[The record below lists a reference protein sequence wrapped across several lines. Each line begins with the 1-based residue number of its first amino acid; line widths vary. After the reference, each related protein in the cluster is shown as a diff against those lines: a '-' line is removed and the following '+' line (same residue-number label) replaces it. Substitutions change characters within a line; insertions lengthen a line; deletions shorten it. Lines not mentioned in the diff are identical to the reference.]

1 MSTRAASAAVEGYF
15 RPLFAAGA
23 ALLLVALVLALGR
36 FPGFGLVVSSLGGLL
51 GGDGVVSAQDRVFL
65 AGFLLTATTLSAVSG
80 LLLLAFSIPRYR
92 RFLAAIIGWDAL
104 AVFELRVPNPY
115 LVLAGSSALGLGLIA
130 LWLIAERIGGPMAG
144 LLSKEGPLETL
155 SFLLN
160 LTAAGLCA
168 VAAMR
173 WKVWTPK
180 SLRAVPLLYGLCAAG
195 LFLVAMEEIKWGQ
208 LVFGFETPA
217 SWAALN
223 HQGEMSLHN
232 LLDRTALTF
241 TWQAA
246 SITFGVAT
254 FLSMALSVLH
264 PRSLA
269 GAIAPHPSLALL
281 ALMGSYAGTRLHP
294 ELAELLLSIFFA
306 CYAYRIC
313 VAARSSALVWSADP
327 ATASRDIAR
336 DAAIGR
342 LQPASTAWRM
352 VRYTITIGVIA
363 VLLYRVDW
371 MQAQEEIA
379 QIPLWWLV
387 GVFIAMF
394 VALVVTTWRWS
405 YALEMHNLH
414 YPFLMLVR
422 TLLSG
427 FFLNTFLPTA
437 IGGDAYRAYRTMP
450 RANYRSRALSAI
462 VLDRMAGFLVLLAFG
477 AVAALTLM
485 DRFAIARIYC
495 LVLAVVAAVGAV
507 GFVALERGWLH
518 NVTARW
524 DGFKPLNAIRHSLA
538 LLNNRGRYWLLL
550 FVSSAAFQ
558 ALSIATVLAMFAA
571 VSAEAT
577 FAQCALIMAAVSIV
591 GVLPISINGIGIIEG
606 AFVAA
611 AVTLGIDY
619 DKALVVAFLRRLLM
633 LCLAVVC
640 GAIYMTEPAKPKD
653 A

>member
-36 FPGFGLVVSSLGGLL
+36 FPAFGLVVRSLASLL
-51 GGDGVVSAQDRVFL
+51 GGDGVVSAQDRGFL
-65 AGFLLTATTLSAVSG
+65 AGFLLAATAVSAVSG
-80 LLLLAFSIPRYR
+80 LLLVGFSIPRCR
-92 RFLAAIIGWDAL
+92 RLLAAIIGWDAL
-104 AVFELRVPNPY
+104 AGLGLRVPNPY
-115 LVLAGSSALGLGLIA
+115 LVLVGSSALGLGLIA
-130 LWLIAERIGGPMAG
+130 LWLIAERIGGPMTS
-144 LLSKEGPLETL
+144 LISKEGPLETL
-155 SFLLN
+155 SFFLD

-180 SLRAVPLLYGLCAAG
+180 SLRAVPLLYGLCAAA

-208 LVFGFETPA
+208 TLLGFETPTA
-217 SWAALN
+217 WAALN

-254 FLSMALSVLH
+254 FLSTALSVLR

-281 ALMGSYAGTRLHP
+281 ALMASYAGTSLHP
-294 ELAELLLSIFFA
+294 ELAELLLSIFVA

-313 VAARSSALVWSADP
+313 VAARSSALVWNADP
-327 ATASRDIAR
+327 ATANHDIAR
-336 DAAIGR
+336 DAAIGGR
-342 LQPASTAWRM
+342 QPASTAWRI
-352 VRYTITIGVIA
+352 VRYTVTIGVIA

-371 MQAQEEIA
+371 MQAQQEVA
-379 QIPLWWLV
+379 QIPLWMLV

-405 YALEMHNLH
+405 FALEMHNLH

-422 TLLSG
+422 TLCSG

-495 LVLAVVAAVGAV
+495 LVLAVVAAAGAV

-518 NVTARW
+518 NITARW

-558 ALSIATVLAMFAA
+558 ALSIGTVLAMFAA

-577 FAQCALIMAAVSIV
+577 FAQCALIMAAVSV
-591 GVLPISINGIGIIEG
+591 AGVLPISINGIGIIEG